1 MTLQRPKTCQTFPG
15 LEGSAGG
22 GTLGLGVF
30 LGLCLLPWPDWLC
43 AATAQCKQTKNSDGM
58 FLAISCSHFGWAL
71 CIFFPP
77 NGYISNIRPVQ
88 LHLGFFSWHY
98 LVLADCKQSSSCAL
112 WPPESQLGVVG
123 NTPGPTCTKNFKL
136 EHFT

>member
-1 MTLQRPKTCQTFPG
+1 MTLERPKTCQTFPG
-15 LEGSAGG
+15 LEGSAGRG
-22 GTLGLGVF
+22 HWGLGCSWGSACCPGQTGSALPLHSVNRLKIAMVCF
-30 LGLCLLPWPDWLC
+30 LPSAAVILDGLCV
-43 AATAQCKQTKNSDGM
+43 S
-58 FLAISCSHFGWAL
+58 
-71 CIFFPP
+71 FFPP

-123 NTPGPTCTKNFKL
+123 NTPGPTCTQNFKL